1 MFYKEEVGSKKEVTN
16 MQSVMITIAVILI
29 VGFCA
34 LSYFI
39 AACLRALERI
49 RDNMDI
55 LRADAVRTLSA
66 IRSRNRNGK

>member
-66 IRSRNRNGK
+66 IRSRSRNGK

>member
-1 MFYKEEVGSKKEVTN
+1 
-16 MQSVMITIAVILI
+16 MQTIMITIAVILV

-34 LSYFI
+34 VSYFI

-55 LRADAVRTLSA
+55 LRADAARTLSA
-66 IRSRNRNGK
+66 IKSRSRNGK

>member
-1 MFYKEEVGSKKEVTN
+1 MFYKEEVGSKREVTN
-16 MQSVMITIAVILI
+16 MQTIMIALAMILI

-34 LSYFI
+34 LSYFV

-66 IRSRNRNGK
+66 IRSRSRNGK